1 MYHTACSLGTKSSF
15 GGYALPQ
22 MHTSLENQLVAFSAV
37 GGGALHADFFF
48 TVTNRIS
55 YLRSTLRETL
65 LDSSTFKVDT
75 LFETQRL
82 KLLNVDWFD
91 VASAAMLKSAVHG
104 DLVGEHDS
112 S

>member
-37 GGGALHADFFF
+37 GGGDLHADFFF
-48 TVTNRIS
+48 TVPDRIS

-65 LDSSTFKVDT
+65 LDSGTFKVDT

-82 KLLNVDWFD
+82 KLLTVDWFD

>member
-1 MYHTACSLGTKSSF
+1 M
-15 GGYALPQ
+15 
-22 MHTSLENQLVAFSAV
+22 VAFSAV
-37 GGGALHADFFF
+37 GGGDLHADFFF

-55 YLRSTLRETL
+55 YVRSTLRETL
-65 LDSSTFKVDT
+65 LDPSTFKVDT

-82 KLLNVDWFD
+82 KLLTIDWFD

-104 DLVGEHDS
+104 GLGCKHDS